1 MYLIF
6 PLVATLINV
15 GVSLSESVEYHQNGI
30 LSPSINRNQNT
41 GFTNNNGNDL
51 SLKLKQR
58 ALENLKDH
66 SNWNKFNYK
75 VEQNFRD
82 IPTHTEPIDDLLFDY
97 FDDSLPNELDEAMI
111 SQLSKYLS
119 SLLTQPKWETPLVIV
134 EDPMLDEESE
144 DSSELDMMH
153 SVDKRSRY
161 YRRYPWKRQHLRS
174 GNSFDYESARLCT
187 PSRED
192 VLQLLV
198 ALHDVRQG
206 NKSRTVNF
214 CKTRRPVGKVFTNIR
229 FLGRRK

>member
-97 FDDSLPNELDEAMI
+97 F
-111 SQLSKYLS
+111 
-119 SLLTQPKWETPLVIV
+119 
-134 EDPMLDEESE
+134 
-144 DSSELDMMH
+144 
-153 SVDKRSRY
+153 
-161 YRRYPWKRQHLRS
+161 
-174 GNSFDYESARLCT
+174 
-187 PSRED
+187 
-192 VLQLLV
+192 
-198 ALHDVRQG
+198 G
-206 NKSRTVNF
+206 NKQFYCFIFIFSINKKNILHFFFIHLLRAVERMTLKNILQCNESIPHEKIVVLIYVLLYLLRY
-214 CKTRRPVGKVFTNIR
+214 CKDIGQMSKILIKNTRIHIDFVG
-229 FLGRRK
+229 